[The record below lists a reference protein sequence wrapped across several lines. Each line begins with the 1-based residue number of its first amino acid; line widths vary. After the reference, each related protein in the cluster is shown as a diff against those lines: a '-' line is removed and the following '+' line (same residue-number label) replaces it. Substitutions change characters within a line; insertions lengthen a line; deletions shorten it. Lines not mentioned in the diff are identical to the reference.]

1 MHAKSVVPEA
11 EWASL
16 QTSVKSK
23 EVLSFSARP
32 WLPPPKKKVKGK
44 LKRLI
49 IFTLSSWSTILHN
62 VKSQS
67 K

>member
-11 EWASL
+11 EWATL

-32 WLPPPKKKVKGK
+32 WPQKKKKVKGK

-49 IFTLSSWSTILHN
+49 IFTIIIMVDNSP
-62 VKSQS
+62 
-67 K
+67 